1 MISSI
6 GKRRRGSGEWRMS
19 KEEGREEEEF
29 HFGGKFCHMSIYN
42 KSYPLTRTI
51 PVYALPYLC
60 MMIS

>member
-1 MISSI
+1 
-6 GKRRRGSGEWRMS
+6 MS